1 MFAEADDDQIQHANA
16 NGWLLL
22 SVNERDFYTWHQV
35 FLRNQWAHSGIA
47 TPRQTSVIPRLPLR
61 CAMMLDWISAEY
73 PDTHNRLFR
82 WTDLQQR
89 ITGGYMPE
97 GYSAAE
103 IALALGRTP

>member
-1 MFAEADDDQIQHANA
+1 
-16 NGWLLL
+16 
-22 SVNERDFYTWHQV
+22 
-35 FLRNQWAHSGIA
+35 
-47 TPRQTSVIPRLPLR
+47 
-61 CAMMLDWISAEY
+61 MMLNWISAEY
-73 PDTHNRLFR
+73 PDTHNRLFH